1 MLASALKTLMSDVVT
16 MYFMAHGY
24 HWNVEGPDF
33 KQYHD
38 LFSDIYEDVYESLD
52 PLAENIRKLGEY
64 APFDLAT
71 FIDSRTIKFQSTK
84 PDPKSMTKALL
95 KANDGV
101 IASINKAFDVA
112 TDENEQG
119 IADFLAGRD
128 DIHKKWRWFLT
139 AASK

>member
-1 MLASALKTLMSDVVT
+1 MLVTALKTLMADVIT

-24 HWNVEGPDF
+24 HWNVEGSDF

-64 APFDLAT
+64 APFDLQV
-71 FIDSRTIKFQSTK
+71 FIDSRTVKFQSTK
-84 PDPKSMTKALL
+84 PNAQAMTKALL
-95 KANDGV
+95 TANESV
-101 IASINKAFDVA
+101 IKSISKAFDAA
-112 TDENEQG
+112 TKEDEQG

-128 DIHKKWRWFLT
+128 DMHKKWAWFLRS
-139 AASK
+139 ASK